1 MSLNKK
7 LALII
12 IDGLGI
18 GKKDDTNAVYLA
30 NPKTLNYL
38 IKNYPTLE
46 ISAAQQ
52 PIGLLENQAGN
63 SEIGHLTIGA
73 GRIILNDNANINSYT
88 KRLNYESLVL
98 NDINN
103 EIVHI
108 VGMYSNGLV
117 HSNYEHIHW
126 IIKELV
132 KNNNQVVLH
141 LISDGRDDYPY
152 GFAQFIE
159 QINALKTQYNVIIKS
174 LSGRYFA
181 MDRDQRWERTQK
193 AFNTM
198 FIKQDKICE
207 QSLLEVAQSIANHY
221 ESDEFVEPIVFN
233 NDEKYN
239 LKPYQKVI
247 LTNYRSDRM
256 RQLAH
261 LLKPNRK
268 FNYHNPFLIKDIHL
282 ITLVPFPDVDAITLF
297 EKQNL
302 NNTLG
307 DVLNDHHIKQARVA
321 ETEKY
326 GHISFFFDGGIN
338 KHYASKTQYLIPSQK
353 VATYDLCPQMSAS
366 LITKTII
373 DHYFDHDVFIVN
385 YANPDMVGHSGN
397 MKRTIQAILSVD
409 SEIQKLYDFFKKNN
423 GVLMITGDHGNAET
437 MIDANGQIITS
448 HSINDVWFIITDNN
462 IVFDQTQKF
471 SLANI
476 APTILEY
483 LNIKKPIEIAA
494 SSMIKKIHK

>member
-88 KRLNYESLVL
+88 KRLDYESLVL

-103 EIVHI
+103 EIVHV

-174 LSGRYFA
+174 LS
-181 MDRDQRWERTQK
+181 
-193 AFNTM
+193 
-198 FIKQDKICE
+198 
-207 QSLLEVAQSIANHY
+207 L
-221 ESDEFVEPIVFN
+221 
-233 NDEKYN
+233 
-239 LKPYQKVI
+239 
-247 LTNYRSDRM
+247 
-256 RQLAH
+256 
-261 LLKPNRK
+261 
-268 FNYHNPFLIKDIHL
+268 
-282 ITLVPFPDVDAITLF
+282 
-297 EKQNL
+297 
-302 NNTLG
+302 
-307 DVLNDHHIKQARVA
+307 
-321 ETEKY
+321 
-326 GHISFFFDGGIN
+326 
-338 KHYASKTQYLIPSQK
+338 
-353 VATYDLCPQMSAS
+353 S
-366 LITKTII
+366 LIHIWRCRR
-373 DHYFDHDVFIVN
+373 
-385 YANPDMVGHSGN
+385 YAVCRSRWSPYH
-397 MKRTIQAILSVD
+397 
-409 SEIQKLYDFFKKNN
+409 
-423 GVLMITGDHGNAET
+423 
-437 MIDANGQIITS
+437 
-448 HSINDVWFIITDNN
+448 
-462 IVFDQTQKF
+462 
-471 SLANI
+471 
-476 APTILEY
+476 
-483 LNIKKPIEIAA
+483 
-494 SSMIKKIHK
+494 